1 MRKNILLLIF
11 INIHVGVLS
20 TQAQENAAPSVHLNY
35 AFPSNDAVLKMQK
48 IKIVQSAFASYFEV
62 NQFTNG
68 YAGLQQ
74 TPDNSFGNNNI
85 LISSLWD
92 ANTAAGIF
100 STVDYKDTTTF
111 KSRFGGEGDGCKT
124 INPFNWQLNTWYNIA
139 QRAWKSGGRLYI
151 ATFINNLSTGKWF
164 HTATLSI
171 PYPNKYL
178 TGNNDAFLENWD
190 GSNTTRNGRFIR
202 KALFKDCWN
211 INTNGT
217 WEKNTRANF
226 SANASAADSARNG
239 IYHNSF
245 DANYDATE
253 DAYYMQ
259 HGGTTTPSAFF
270 MGKRTLTLPAQT
282 NQGAAP
288 VLTIPAIATF
298 TAKTVGKTTTF
309 TWSMDDIK
317 SPQLSAKLEII
328 DVNGRVVHTVEDTV
342 PQKRSIDINS
352 VLINGN
358 YTARLVVRDI
368 FNQLSQT
375 KTISF
380 IVSGIA
386 SEYENELVNIS
397 PNPARNSFTVEGKD
411 ITKIQI
417 MDTVGKV
424 LLSQSVSS
432 NLTTINTSSLPKG
445 LYLVSLA
452 FKNNHIQTK
461 KIVIQ

>member
-1 MRKNILLLIF
+1 MRRSKLLLIF
-11 INIHVGVLS
+11 ISFHVWVLS
-20 TQAQENAAPSVHLNY
+20 TQAQENAAPSVHLTY
-35 AFPSNDAVLKMQK
+35 PFPSNDAVLKMQK

-92 ANTAAGIF
+92 ANTLAGIY

-124 INPFNWQLNTWYNIA
+124 INPYNWQLNTWYNIA

-151 ATFINNLSTGKWF
+151 GTFINNLSTGKWF

-178 TGNNDAFLENWD
+178 SGTNDAFLENWD
-190 GSNTTRNGRFIR
+190 GSNTSRNGRFIR
-202 KALFKDCWN
+202 KAFFKDCWN
-211 INTNGT
+211 INTAGT

-226 SANASAADSARNG
+226 SANAGAADSARNG

-253 DAYYMQ
+253 DAYFMQ
-259 HGGTTTPSAFF
+259 HGGTTTPSALFN
-270 MGKRTLTLPAQT
+270 GKRTLSLPAQT
-282 NQGAAP
+282 NQGTAP
-288 VLTIPAIATF
+288 VLTTPVIATF
-298 TAKTVGKTTTF
+298 MAKTVAKTTTF
-309 TWSMDDIK
+309 TWSMDDTK
-317 SPQLSAKLEII
+317 APQLSAKLEII
-328 DVNGRVVHTVEDTV
+328 DVNGRVVQTVEDTV
-342 PQKRSIDINS
+342 PQKRSLDINS
-352 VLINGN
+352 LLINGN

-368 FNQLSQT
+368 FNQLSQP
-375 KTISF
+375 KTVSF
-380 IVSGIA
+380 IISSIA
-386 SEYENELVNIS
+386 SEYEHELVTIS
-397 PNPARNSFTVEGKD
+397 PNPTSNSITIEGNNLK
-411 ITKIQI
+411 KIQI
-417 MDTVGKV
+417 MDALGKV
-424 LLSQSVSS
+424 LLSQLVSS
-432 NLTTINTSSLPKG
+432 NLTTINTASFPKG
-445 LYLVSLA
+445 IYLVALE
-452 FKNNHIQTK
+452 FKNNFIQTK